1 MGWATASNVTTTHL
15 DSDSDSPTSARPEL
29 KKALDELTN
38 VINGLNT
45 SNGACG
51 LDANGLVA
59 NSRLPSTLVTSGSNN
74 LTITPATEIVK
85 INNVVQLEPRTVAQ
99 LNALSGKAEGQ
110 VAYCSNGNA
119 GSKCLA
125 VYDGSNWKVVA
136 LGSTIAAS

>member
-59 NSRLPSTLVTSGSNN
+59 NSRLPSTLVTSGSND

-85 INNVVQLEPRTVAQ
+85 INNIVQLGSKTVAQ
-99 LNALSGKAEGQ
+99 LNAFSGNAEGQ
-110 VAYCSNGNA
+110 VAYCSNGA
-119 GSKCLA
+119 GGAKCLA
-125 VYDGSNWKVVA
+125 FYDGSNWKRCDTLA
-136 LGSTIAAS
+136 TISES

>member
-15 DSDSDSPTSARPEL
+15 DNDSDSPTSARPEL

-51 LDANGLVA
+51 LDAN
-59 NSRLPSTLVTSGSNN
+59 VTTTHLDSDSD

-110 VAYCSNGNA
+110 IAYCSNGDG

-125 VYDGSNWKVVA
+125 VYDGSNWKRIA
-136 LGSTIAAS
+136 LGTTIAAS

>member
-1 MGWATASNVTTTHL
+1 M
-15 DSDSDSPTSARPEL
+15 
-29 KKALDELTN
+29 
-38 VINGLNT
+38 
-45 SNGACG
+45 
-51 LDANGLVA
+51 DANGLVA
-59 NSRLPSTLVTSGSNN
+59 NSSLPSTLVTSGSND

-85 INNVVQLEPRTVAQ
+85 INNIVQLGSKTVAQ